1 MKKILFKL
9 ALLIVRIFQFI
20 SIAIF
25 LVILPLLII
34 YCWFRYHFKKT
45 FNLKPSVIISPLGSP
60 LPLYAVKALRTQG
73 YKADNWALDCPSYFR
88 NIIFGFVLADHP
100 FIRMMVIL
108 SDYLLPFIRA
118 LLKYD
123 LFEFAFSG
131 GFLMHSHLRKAE
143 YVLLKLCSKKISVYG
158 YGSDCKVMSDI
169 RKMGFKYNNAMDRT
183 DDWEAKH
190 EDLIRANVARAKR
203 YADVLIAGGD
213 LIHFGEKG
221 IMLPLATDL
230 SLWKYYQ
237 PPKHKT
243 VVIAHST
250 NHRSHKGTR
259 FILDSFDRLKD
270 KLPIKM
276 MLIERKPMEE
286 CKKLYPQA
294 DIFVPDVISGWHGFT
309 AIEAMATGRPV
320 ITYLRPDI
328 MAFHAYYAKGNIPA
342 ISANPDT
349 LTKTITKLVLDGKLR
364 KELGEKGREYA
375 LKFHCLEFVG
385 ALRGIIYEYIW
396 DNKKVN
402 QKIFEREARRR
413 KLIN

>member
-1 MKKILFKL
+1 MIKIIILP
-9 ALLIVRIFQFI
+9 VRIIQLL
-20 SIAIF
+20 SVGLF
-25 LVILPLLII
+25 LIILPLLII
-34 YCWFRYHFKKT
+34 YGWFRYHFKKT
-45 FNLKPSVIISPLGSP
+45 LNLKPSVIVSPLGSP

-73 YKADNWALDCPSYFR
+73 YKADNWALDCPIFFR
-88 NIIFGFVLADHP
+88 NICFDFVLKDHP
-100 FIRMMVIL
+100 ALRIIVIL
-108 SDYLLPFIRA
+108 SDYLLPFSIA

-158 YGSDCKVMSDI
+158 YGSDCKMMSDV

-190 EDLIRANVARAKR
+190 EDLIRTNVARAKK

-230 SLWKYYQ
+230 SGWKYYQ
-237 PPKHKT
+237 PPRHRII
-243 VVIAHST
+243 VIAHST
-250 NHRSHKGTR
+250 NHRTHKGTR
-259 FILDSFDRLKD
+259 FILDCFDRLKD

-286 CKKLYPQA
+286 CKKLYPKA
-294 DIFVPDVISGWHGFT
+294 DIFVPDVITGWHGFT

-349 LTKTITKLVLDGKLR
+349 LARAITKLVLDEKLR
-364 KELGEKGREYA
+364 KELGKKGREYA
-375 LKFHCLEFVG
+375 LKFHSLEFVG

-396 DNKKVN
+396 NNKKIN
-402 QKIFEREARRR
+402 QRIFGKEARRR